1 MENSQHKYAS
11 YFPAIVL
18 LAGILLY
25 GASVFFGFV
34 LDDEAVI
41 SQNKIV
47 QQGLAGI
54 PDILTTSYWK
64 GYWELGNGLFR
75 PLSLLMF
82 AAEWEVFP
90 DAPFIHHA
98 INVLLYAFSG
108 LLLYKL
114 LLKLLHNNYLLALFI
129 SLLFIAHPMHTEVVA
144 NIKSRDEILSL
155 LFLLLAA
162 TEVVK
167 HNKITVL
174 TMLYYLL
181 ALLSKESSIVFA
193 AVLLLAIYKKGTKKD
208 VLIALGALSAI
219 TVAWFVWRYMAL
231 SNSPAKLPYTYAD
244 NSLVACSSIISQKLT
259 ALCLLAQYILKS
271 VFPTLLSYDYSYNQ
285 VPCVSLGDDML
296 YIVGSVILIASTVY
310 LAIKFRKKSSAVTYG
325 IAFFY
330 LTILPTSNIV
340 FLIGSTMADRFVF
353 IPSLGIIAAIACLL
367 HYLYAA
373 KNTYLFTVPLS
384 VLLIA
389 FAAKTVGR
397 VGAWE
402 SNATLFTTDADAT
415 NSARAKYNYG
425 TLLLNENADATK
437 AEALQYLEAAYA
449 IDTADYK
456 VISNLGIAYY
466 RHGMMDKSLQCFH
479 KCIAMNPKDGAN
491 YLNMGDVYF
500 TAKNWQAAIEAYTKA
515 IALKSYNKQTHNKA
529 ATACFNIQDYNKA
542 LSFFKEGMQL
552 FPDNAEMQ
560 ANYANTLAMTGK
572 YAEAITVFTDI
583 YKKDPKATAM
593 LLKIAMCYRDMGDA
607 KQAEAY
613 NNQYL
618 QATGQK

>member
-1 MENSQHKYAS
+1 
-11 YFPAIVL
+11 
-18 LAGILLY
+18 
-25 GASVFFGFV
+25 
-34 LDDEAVI
+34 
-41 SQNKIV
+41 
-47 QQGLAGI
+47 
-54 PDILTTSYWK
+54 
-64 GYWELGNGLFR
+64 
-75 PLSLLMF
+75 
-82 AAEWEVFP
+82 
-90 DAPFIHHA
+90 
-98 INVLLYAFSG
+98 LYAISG

-114 LLKLLHNNYLLALFI
+114 LLKLLHENSLLALLI
-129 SLLFIAHPMHTEVVA
+129 SLLFVAHPMHTEVVA
-144 NIKSRDEILSL
+144 NIKSRDEILAL
-155 LFLLLAA
+155 MFLLLAA
-162 TEVVK
+162 KELVK

-174 TMLYYLL
+174 MLLYYLL
-181 ALLSKESSIVFA
+181 ALLSKESAIVFA
-193 AVLLLAIYKKGTKKD
+193 GVLLFAIYKKGTKKNA
-208 VLIALGALSAI
+208 VIALAALFAV
-219 TVAWFVWRYMAL
+219 TAVWFAWRYVAL

-244 NSLVACSSIISQKLT
+244 NSLVACGNLLSQKLT
-259 ALCLLAQYILKS
+259 AICLLAQYILKS
-271 VFPTLLSYDYSYNQ
+271 VFPTSLSYDYSYNQ

-296 YIVGSVILIASTVY
+296 YIIGSVILIASTVY
-310 LAIKFRKKSSAVTYG
+310 AAFKYRKKSPAVAYG

-330 LTILPTSNIV
+330 LTILPTSNVV

-353 IPSLGIIAAIACLL
+353 IPSLGIVVAIACLL

-389 FAAKTVGR
+389 FAAKTMGR
-397 VGAWE
+397 IAAWE

-415 NSARAKYNYG
+415 NSARVKYNYG

-437 AEALQYLEAAYA
+437 ADALQYLEAAYA

-466 RHGMMDKSLQCFH
+466 RNGMMDKSLQCFH

-500 TAKNWQAAIEAYTKA
+500 TNKNWQAAIDAYTKA
-515 IALKSYNKQTHNKA
+515 IAFKSYNKQTHNKA

-542 LSFFKEGMQL
+542 LLFFKEGMQL

-572 YAEAITVFTDI
+572 YAEAITVFADI

-607 KQAEAY
+607 KQAESY

-618 QATGQK
+618 QATGGR